1 MTTLAVSGA
10 LGRMGGRVIA
20 LAHESPDLRVVTA
33 IEREGHPLLGQDP
46 GPYLGIGPLG
56 ATLAAD
62 LSTRVDVLID
72 FSSPDATMQRLQE
85 CIAHRTAFLVGTT
98 GLTED
103 QMSRIR
109 QAASAIPCLVSP
121 NMSVGVNVLYQIVSE
136 AARLLGAGYDVEVI
150 EAHHR
155 FKKDAPSGTALRI
168 ARVIAAALGRDVAK
182 DCVYGRHAT
191 ASERS
196 GTEIGIHAVRAGDI
210 VGDHTVIFS
219 NLGERL
225 EITHRAHSRDTFAR
239 GALRAAKFLAQA
251 KPGFYHIDEA
261 LGLNQPG

>member
-10 LGRMGGRVIA
+10 LGRMGRRVIA
-20 LAHESPDLRVVTA
+20 LAHESPDLRVTAA
-33 IEREGHPLLGQDP
+33 IERQGHPLLGQDP
-46 GPYLGIGPLG
+46 GPYLGIGPIG
-56 ATLAAD
+56 TTLSAE
-62 LSTRVDVLID
+62 LSARVDVLID
-72 FSSPDATMQRLQE
+72 FSSPEGTMERLHE
-85 CIAHRTAFLVGTT
+85 CIAHRTALLVGTT

-121 NMSVGVNVLYQIVSE
+121 NMSVGVNVLYQLVSE
-136 AARLLGAGYDVEVI
+136 AARLLGTGYDAEVI

-168 ARVIAAALGRDVAK
+168 ARVIAAALGRDVARES
-182 DCVYGRHAT
+182 VYGRHGT
-191 ASERS
+191 TSERS
-196 GTEIGIHAVRAGDI
+196 HTEIGIHAVRAGDI
-210 VGDHTVIFS
+210 VGEHTVIFS

-261 LGLNQPG
+261 LGLNQP